1 MSNENNSDKIRGR
14 FIGDGYQPSLE
25 GYKPDTNGKPQ
36 SGHTPER
43 SEAKPS
49 NPPKKR

>member
-14 FIGDGYQPSLE
+14 FIGE

-36 SGHTPER
+36 SGHIPER
-43 SEAKPS
+43 SEAKPA

>member
-1 MSNENNSDKIRGR
+1 MSNENKRDKIKGR
-14 FIGDGYQPSLE
+14 SIGDGYQ
-25 GYKPDTNGKPQ
+25 PDTNGKPQ

-43 SEAKPS
+43 SEAKPT

>member
-1 MSNENNSDKIRGR
+1 MSTKNDNDVIKKC
-14 FIGDGYQPSLE
+14 FIGDGYQPSDSN
-25 GYKPDTNGKPQ
+25 YKHPNGKPQ

-43 SEAKPS
+43 SEGKPV